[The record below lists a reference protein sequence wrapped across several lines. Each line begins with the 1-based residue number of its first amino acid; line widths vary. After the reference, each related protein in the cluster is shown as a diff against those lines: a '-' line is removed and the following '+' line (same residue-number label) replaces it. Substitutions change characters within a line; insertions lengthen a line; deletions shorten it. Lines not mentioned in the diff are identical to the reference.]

1 MASEGVMKAAIMMLA
16 LGEDEAAEVMRYLS
30 PKDVQKLGAAM
41 ASMKSVA
48 RETVE
53 STMASFLLEADQ
65 SKKMTIDS
73 EEYIRSVLI
82 KALGND
88 KAASLINRITQTK
101 DAGVESLQW
110 IDARTV
116 AGMVRDEHPQ
126 IIATILV
133 HLEPDH
139 ASEVL
144 GYLDPELSEDL
155 IIRVATLDDVKPV
168 AMRELNEVM
177 SKLLSTKTDSTRG
190 GSIGGIK
197 AAADIINYMKT
208 EIEASTIAS
217 VRAFD
222 EGIAQKI
229 IDEMF
234 IFDGLLDIDDRGIQ
248 ALLRDVPSEMLVTAL
263 KGTTVELQE
272 KIFKNMSSRAA
283 ETLRE
288 DFETKGPVKL
298 SEVVDQQKE
307 ILQIVRRLAE
317 EGTIMLRGKGGD
329 DQYV

>member
-1 MASEGVMKAAIMMLA
+1 
-16 LGEDEAAEVMRYLS
+16 
-30 PKDVQKLGAAM
+30 
-41 ASMKSVA
+41 
-48 RETVE
+48 
-53 STMASFLLEADQ
+53 
-65 SKKMTIDS
+65 
-73 EEYIRSVLI
+73 
-82 KALGND
+82 
-88 KAASLINRITQTK
+88 
-101 DAGVESLQW
+101 LQW
-110 IDARTV
+110 IDAKTV
-116 AGMVRDEHPQ
+116 ANLVKEEHPQ

-144 GYLDPELSEDL
+144 SYLDPELSEDL
-155 IIRVATLDDVKPV
+155 IIRIATLDDVKPV

-177 SKLLSTKTDSTRG
+177 SKLLSNKTETAQG

-197 AAADIINYMKT
+197 VAADIINYMKT
-208 EIEASTIAS
+208 ETEASTIAGL
-217 VRAFD
+217 RAFD
-222 EGIAQKI
+222 ETIAQKI

-234 IFDGLLDIDDRGIQ
+234 IFDGLMEIDDRGIQ

-263 KGTTVELQE
+263 KGTTPEMQN
-272 KIFKNMSSRAA
+272 KIFKNMSTRAA

-288 DFETKGPVKL
+288 DLETKGPVKL

-317 EGTIMLRGKGGD
+317 EGTIILRGKGGD

>member
-16 LGEDEAAEVMRYLS
+16 LGEEEAAEVMRFLS

-41 ASMKSVA
+41 AAMKSVP

-53 STMASFLLEADQ
+53 STMDSFLVEADQ
-65 SKKMTIDS
+65 TKNMTVDS
-73 EEYIRSVLI
+73 DEYIRSVLI

-88 KAASLINRITQTK
+88 KAASLINRIIQTR

-110 IDARTV
+110 IDAKTV
-116 AGMVRDEHPQ
+116 ANLVKEEHPQ

-144 GYLDPELSEDL
+144 SYLDPELSEDL
-155 IIRVATLDDVKPV
+155 IIRIATLDDVKPV

-177 SKLLSTKTDSTRG
+177 SKLLSNKTETAQG

-197 AAADIINYMKT
+197 VAADIINYMKT
-208 EIEASTIAS
+208 ETEASTIAGL
-217 VRAFD
+217 RAFD
-222 EGIAQKI
+222 ETIAQKI

-234 IFDGLLDIDDRGIQ
+234 IFDGLMEIDDRGIQ

-263 KGTTVELQE
+263 KGTTPEMQN
-272 KIFKNMSSRAA
+272 KIFKNMSTRAA

-288 DFETKGPVKL
+288 DLETKGPVKL

-317 EGTIMLRGKGGD
+317 EGTIILRGKGGD